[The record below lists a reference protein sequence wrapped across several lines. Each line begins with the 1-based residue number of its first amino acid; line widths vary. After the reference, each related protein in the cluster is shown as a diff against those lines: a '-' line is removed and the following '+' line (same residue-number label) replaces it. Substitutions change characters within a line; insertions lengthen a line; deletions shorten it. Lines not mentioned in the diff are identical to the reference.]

1 MMSIPGFRALVAV
14 PAVAWLPELAWGCAT
29 CFGAPEDPVTTGIK
43 IAMMSMLGV
52 TMVVLGG
59 IGAFMV
65 HLGRKSKS
73 MHASQIT
80 SRSNQ
85 SEGTELPEA
94 VYASPAMERPAC

>member
-1 MMSIPGFRALVAV
+1 MSIPGIRGLVALS
-14 PAVAWLPELAWGCAT
+14 AVAWLPDLAWGCAT

-52 TMVVLGG
+52 TMVVLGS

-73 MHASQIT
+73 VHASQFPDQHNP
-80 SRSNQ
+80 S
-85 SEGTELPEA
+85 GDG
-94 VYASPAMERPAC
+94 VG

>member
-1 MMSIPGFRALVAV
+1 MTSIPGIRALVAV
-14 PAVAWLPELAWGCAT
+14 PAVAWLPDLAWGCAT

-43 IAMMSMLGV
+43 IAMLSMLGV

-73 MHASQIT
+73 VHASK
-80 SRSNQ
+80 
-85 SEGTELPEA
+85 
-94 VYASPAMERPAC
+94 SPDRGNHRGD

>member
-1 MMSIPGFRALVAV
+1 MNTPGIRALVALA
-14 PAVAWLPELAWGCAT
+14 AVAWLPDLARGCST

-52 TMVVLGG
+52 TVAVLGS

-73 MHASQIT
+73 VHA
-80 SRSNQ
+80 NQ
-85 SEGTELPEA
+85 
-94 VYASPAMERPAC
+94 YADHGDQKGN